1 MDSRV
6 DELGSQADHISGD
19 HAVSEA
25 FVIGQSAPTRT
36 VDQDRS
42 KVLRRL
48 KLGDTG
54 FRILTQISAATVLL
68 ILCGVILSLVIG
80 SLPATLGETMAV
92 TFVIG
97 NAHRISASLL
107 APGTTI
113 SATIANEFTEA
124 VGDIYTSALIELGL
138 ILFVITFIALAVS
151 RLMLMRVQRRAGAS

>member
-6 DELGSQADHISGD
+6 DEPGSQADHISGD

-54 FRILTQISAATVLL
+54 FRIMTQISAATVLL
-68 ILCGVILSLVIG
+68 ILCSVILSLVVG
-80 SLPATLGETMAV
+80 SLPAIREFGLGFLFTQRWNPVTEKFGALAPISGTLITSAIAMLIAV
-92 TFVIG
+92 PVG
-97 NAHRISASLL
+97 LGISIFLTDLCPQPLRRPIASIELL
-107 APGTTI
+107 AGIPSI
-113 SATIANEFTEA
+113 
-124 VGDIYTSALIELGL
+124 IYGI
-138 ILFVITFIALAVS
+138 
-151 RLMLMRVQRRAGAS
+151 